1 MVAANRLKEIRERR
15 MISKVEL
22 ARKAGISPNT
32 LDRVEKG
39 LPCRMETK
47 RKILLSLGFDLSKK
61 IRFSHMIENIK
72 SKT

>member
-1 MVAANRLKEIRERR
+1 MAANRLKEIRERH

-39 LPCRMETK
+39 SPCQMKTK

-61 IRFSHMIENIK
+61 NEVFPYD
-72 SKT
+72 

>member
-1 MVAANRLKEIRERR
+1 

-61 IRFSHMIENIK
+61 NKVFPYD
-72 SKT
+72 

>member
-15 MISKVEL
+15 MTSKVEL

-61 IRFSHMIENIK
+61 NKVFPYD
-72 SKT
+72 